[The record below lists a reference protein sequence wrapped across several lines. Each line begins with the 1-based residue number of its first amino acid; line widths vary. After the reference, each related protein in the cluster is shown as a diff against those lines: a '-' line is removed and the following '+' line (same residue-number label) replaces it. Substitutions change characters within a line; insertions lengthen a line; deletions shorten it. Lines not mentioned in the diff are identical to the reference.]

1 MFIGLFADFI
11 KTKES
16 KDIYNR
22 HIQLVHI
29 KIQKKSILKRL
40 RELDDE
46 LNKMTYSVKDKPIT
60 NEGYK
65 SVNIYV

>member
-1 MFIGLFADFI
+1 MFMGLFADFI

-16 KDIYNR
+16 KDIYDR

-40 RELDDE
+40 KELDDE
-46 LNKMTYSVKDKPIT
+46 LNNMVYTVKDQPKPIL
-60 NEGYK
+60 K